1 MSLSE
6 IKEQAAQLSFDER
19 QELSLFLGSI
29 ETDAD
34 LADLLS
40 RRMHSMD
47 AGRSV
52 SLEDFKQQSAL
63 LDAQNG

>member
-6 IKEQAAQLSFDER
+6 IKQQAAQLSFEER

-29 ETDAD
+29 ESDAD

-40 RRMHSMD
+40 RRMHNMD
-47 AGRSV
+47 AVRSV
-52 SLEDFKQQSAL
+52 SLEAFKQRSAL
-63 LDAQNG
+63 LDSQDG

>member
-6 IKEQAAQLSFDER
+6 IKQQAAQLTFDER

-52 SLEDFKQQSAL
+52 SLDEFKGQ
-63 LDAQNG
+63 